1 MEKTDAN
8 TRSTE
13 KVASAVDA
21 LDHETEDIGTILE
34 TIRSIAD
41 QTNLLAL
48 NASIEAA
55 RAGEHGRGFAVV
67 AEEIRKLAEQTGQ
80 ATGEIQHMVSSIRQ
94 KSSETV
100 GIMTEVKAFSE
111 EQRSAVASVDSAF
124 SDIAGIIHAIVEKIH
139 TFDTHIGEIQKDKET
154 IVSSIE
160 NIYAVS
166 EETAAS
172 SEEVAASMEQQAGAV
187 DSVSNSAQT
196 LQGLAEQLNAQLD
209 RFSL

>member
-1 MEKTDAN
+1 
-8 TRSTE
+8 
-13 KVASAVDA
+13 
-21 LDHETEDIGTILE
+21 
-34 TIRSIAD
+34 
-41 QTNLLAL
+41 
-48 NASIEAA
+48 
-55 RAGEHGRGFAVV
+55 
-67 AEEIRKLAEQTGQ
+67 
-80 ATGEIQHMVSSIRQ
+80 MVSSIRQ

-100 GIMTEVKAFSE
+100 EIMTEVKAFSE

-160 NIYAVS
+160 NISAVS